1 MYIKMNG
8 LLLHLWCFLFVL
20 ICTTAN
26 AFAGMYECYIEAPA
40 QGDYTMT
47 ISPNRLNIPLTG
59 VDSPTEISTVVIP
72 DVPVVLRGDIGCKV
86 TGQAYADDSVH
97 LTNTS
102 DAAIQTSAMT
112 NEGSALFATSIEGI
126 VYSMELFC
134 SGCTDST
141 VLKVPS
147 PYGAESVIPISN
159 MPGKWEY
166 TDSNWRLRFRLYQ
179 TASFRPQNGVT
190 NGHAIPGQIAT
201 WRIGNQ
207 SQPEV
212 NFRVDVNSLDFTVS
226 PPTCLTTA
234 LVGENTKGNQVLLG
248 DSYAYDIHQGVTPE
262 VPFIIRGE
270 NCGAS
275 RIDIKLRA
283 TTASPNTELIGKSA
297 GTAEGV
303 GVRVVSTANNS
314 TLPLKP
320 DASNAATFTYSEW
333 WNPQLDFPFTAQL
346 IADGQTVKPGSFTGN
361 GTFNFSYE

>member
-20 ICTTAN
+20 ICTTSN
-26 AFAGMYECYIEAPA
+26 AFAGMYNCYIGVSA

-72 DVPVVLRGDIGCKV
+72 DVPVVLRGIIGC
-86 TGQAYADDSVH
+86 QAGVGGDDSVH

-102 DAAIQTSAMT
+102 DAAIQTSAVT

-134 SGCTDST
+134 SGCRDST

-147 PYGAESVIPISN
+147 PYGTESAIPVSN
-159 MPGKWEY
+159 ITAKWEE
-166 TDSNWRLRFRLYQ
+166 TTNNWRLRFRLYQ

-190 NGHAIPGQIAT
+190 NGYAIPGQIAT
-201 WRIGNQ
+201 WRIGRKDN
-207 SQPEV
+207 SEV
-212 NFRVDVNSLDFTVS
+212 NFRVDVSSLDFTVS

-248 DSYAYDIHQGVTPE
+248 DSYSYDIHQGVTPE

-283 TTASPNTELIGKSA
+283 TTASPNTELIGNSA

-314 TLPLKP
+314 TLALKP

-361 GTFNFSYE
+361 ATFNFSYE

>member
-1 MYIKMNG
+1 MCIKING
-8 LLLHLWCFLFVL
+8 LLLHLCCVL
-20 ICTTAN
+20 IFLIWATSN
-26 AFAGMYECYIEAPA
+26 AFAGMYDCYIDPA
-40 QGDYTMT
+40 AGGDYTMT
-47 ISPNRLNIPLTG
+47 MSSNRLNIPLTG

-72 DVPVVLRGDIGCKV
+72 DVPIILRGDIGCKV
-86 TGQAYADDSVH
+86 LSGGDESVH

-102 DAAIQTSAMT
+102 DAAIQTSAVT

-134 SGCTDST
+134 SGCIDST
-141 VLKVPS
+141 VLRVLS
-147 PYGAESVIPISN
+147 PYGAGSFIPNSN
-159 MPGKWEY
+159 IRFEWED

-201 WRIGNQ
+201 WQIG
-207 SQPEV
+207 SGEHSAKV

-248 DSYAYDIHQGVTPE
+248 DYYVYDIHQGVTPE

-283 TTASPNTELIGKSA
+283 TTASPNTELVGKSA

-303 GVRVVSTANNS
+303 GIRVVSTANNNN
-314 TLPLKP
+314 LPLKP

-346 IADGQTVKPGSFTGN
+346 IADGQTVRPGSFTGN
-361 GTFNFSYE
+361 ATFNFSYE